1 MKEVKLGEYR
11 EDVEKLLKYL
21 PWLEQKA
28 GNIVSRI
35 YDEDGLSGTTISFPV
50 YDSTLMNFIN
60 EATASGLMDD
70 NYHYAYSRNSIHNV
84 ADEKA
89 AIERATVAD
98 SEVLTGI
105 LSRYVLGGRT
115 KGTLWSEGVSE
126 GIFLLILKKM
136 KKLLEI
142 WDAPLA

>member
-28 GNIVSRI
+28 GNDVSRI
-35 YDEDGLSGTTISFPV
+35 YDEDGLSGSTISFPV

-70 NYHYAYSRNSIHNV
+70 NYQYAYSRNFIRNV

-89 AIERATVAD
+89 AIERATVTD

-115 KGTLWSEGVSE
+115 KGRLWSEGVSE
-126 GIFLLILKKM
+126 GIFLLVLKKM